1 MYDHTKQYRCTIIR
15 GKSQKEMDDMLPAY
29 AKVIDEICPCKAEEF
44 EAKFNNSFQLYLPE
58 SERVKNI
65 DNHRQK
71 YPANCLECTIFLKMV
86 EYMNLKERKSS

>member
-1 MYDHTKQYRCTIIR
+1 
-15 GKSQKEMDDMLPAY
+15 MLPAY

-58 SERVKNI
+58 SSVLKKHWI
-65 DNHRQK
+65 IIGQK
-71 YPANCLECTIFLKMV
+71 YPANCLECTIFPKMV